1 MRKDS
6 LEIISNYLFR
16 GSEAKISLAEDE
28 REMLLRIET
37 CYTKW
42 LDDPMQSDIE
52 MRNFIMNEFNVG
64 RQTALKILNYTIY
77 ALGNVNSAAKSFV
90 RKKIDFLLTK
100 AAAVAEAGDLKYAQT
115 LTKIA
120 LAYGK
125 AFDTGTDDMTD
136 FLFGSFYK
144 SRTCSHTDDN
154 GMVKSGKE
162 KTALSRR
169 EEFLDTYSRDAQEVS
184 CRERRSDSSDL
195 QFFNIGDLQLIRVH
209 ELSERTESRSD
220 RIVRLDDLIA
230 DDLVTVHTYYFR
242 GTSAYIQ
249 SDDDAHTDSPSLSC
263 RDL

>member
-16 GSEAKISLAEDE
+16 GAEAKISLADDE

-42 LDDPMQSDIE
+42 LEDPMQSDIE
-52 MRNFIMNEFNVG
+52 MRNFIMHEFNVG

-125 AFDTGTDDMTD
+125 AFDTGTDDIDLSEIRNNFTIKKVVLVSNPSVLGIKTD
-136 FLFGSFYK
+136 G
-144 SRTCSHTDDN
+144 
-154 GMVKSGKE
+154 
-162 KTALSRR
+162 
-169 EEFLDTYSRDAQEVS
+169 
-184 CRERRSDSSDL
+184 RER
-195 QFFNIGDLQLIRVH
+195 
-209 ELSERTESRSD
+209 SETSRILKKYD
-220 RIVRLDDLIA
+220 IPEDEILDI
-230 DDLVTVHTYYFR
+230 
-242 GTSAYIQ
+242 
-249 SDDDAHTDSPSLSC
+249 DAEVVNE
-263 RDL
+263 

>member
-16 GSEAKISLAEDE
+16 GAEAKISLADDE

-42 LDDPMQSDIE
+42 LEDPMQSDIE
-52 MRNFIMNEFNVG
+52 MRNFIMHEFNVG

-120 LAYGK
+120 LAYSK
-125 AFDTGTDDMTD
+125 AFDTGTDDIDLSEIRNNFTIKKVVLVSNPSVLGIKTD
-136 FLFGSFYK
+136 G
-144 SRTCSHTDDN
+144 
-154 GMVKSGKE
+154 
-162 KTALSRR
+162 
-169 EEFLDTYSRDAQEVS
+169 
-184 CRERRSDSSDL
+184 RER
-195 QFFNIGDLQLIRVH
+195 
-209 ELSERTESRSD
+209 SETSRILKKYD
-220 RIVRLDDLIA
+220 IPEDEILD
-230 DDLVTVHTYYFR
+230 V
-242 GTSAYIQ
+242 
-249 SDDDAHTDSPSLSC
+249 DAEVVNE
-263 RDL
+263 

>member
-16 GSEAKISLAEDE
+16 GAEAKISLADDE

-42 LDDPMQSDIE
+42 LEDPMQSDIE
-52 MRNFIMNEFNVG
+52 MRNFIMHEFNVG

-120 LAYGK
+120 LAYSK
-125 AFDTGTDDMTD
+125 AYDTGTDDIDLSEIRNNFTIKKVVLVSNPSVLGIKTD
-136 FLFGSFYK
+136 G
-144 SRTCSHTDDN
+144 
-154 GMVKSGKE
+154 
-162 KTALSRR
+162 
-169 EEFLDTYSRDAQEVS
+169 
-184 CRERRSDSSDL
+184 RER
-195 QFFNIGDLQLIRVH
+195 
-209 ELSERTESRSD
+209 SETSRILKKYD
-220 RIVRLDDLIA
+220 IPEDEILD
-230 DDLVTVHTYYFR
+230 V
-242 GTSAYIQ
+242 
-249 SDDDAHTDSPSLSC
+249 DAEVVNE
-263 RDL
+263 